1 MKQFERFT
9 PRDIRRSAKT
19 LMGEAGLS
27 KEIRDRIQGHAFSDV
42 SSKHYDRFDYRT
54 EKQAAM
60 KKWERWLNQQIK
72 PRKKAKVVRL
82 RSAAS

>member
-1 MKQFERFT
+1 
-9 PRDIRRSAKT
+9 
-19 LMGEAGLS
+19 MGEAGLS

-42 SSKHYDRFDYRT
+42 SSKHYDRYDNWT

-60 KKWERWLNQQIK
+60 KKWERWLNQQIN
-72 PRKKAKVVRL
+72 PRKKAKVVQL